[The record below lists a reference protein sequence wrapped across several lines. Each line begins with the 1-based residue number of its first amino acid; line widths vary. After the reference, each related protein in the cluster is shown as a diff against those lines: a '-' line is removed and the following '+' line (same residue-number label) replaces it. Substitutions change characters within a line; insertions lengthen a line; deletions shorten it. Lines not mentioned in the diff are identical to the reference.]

1 MMKFYTVAAILA
13 LSTQAINISEAQTE
27 QKGDWAS
34 ADVELREMTIVGF
47 FFDGLDF
54 GILWS
59 ALTEELKNEGK
70 KNLFNHTLKINEFD
84 AEKYPDGVFKLTDE
98 ERAAFIAK
106 RQEAD
111 ATVEAPGNKKEKKA
125 EVAVKAPEI

>member
-13 LSTQAINISEAQTE
+13 LSIQAINISEAQTD
-27 QKGDWAS
+27 QKGDWGS

-54 GILWS
+54 GMLWS
-59 ALTEELKNEGK
+59 ALTEEQKNECK
-70 KNLFNHTLKINEFD
+70 KNLFTHTLELNEFD
-84 AEKYPDGVFKLTDE
+84 ATKYPDGVFKLTDE

-106 RQEAD
+106 RQEAE
-111 ATVEAPGNKKEKKA
+111 AAVEAPGNKKEKKA
-125 EVAVKAPEI
+125 GAAMKAPGM